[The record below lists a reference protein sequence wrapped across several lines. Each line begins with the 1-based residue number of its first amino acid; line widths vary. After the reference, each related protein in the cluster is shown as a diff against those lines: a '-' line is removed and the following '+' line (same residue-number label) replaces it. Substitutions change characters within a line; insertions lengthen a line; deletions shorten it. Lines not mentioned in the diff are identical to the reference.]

1 MAFVSN
7 PIRSGTLFTSAA
19 RTEDANSATITNMGS
34 RGAIVKVNI
43 SAISGTNATGTFTV
57 QGYDELSG
65 SWYTILASAA
75 KTATG
80 FFTLTVYPGNT
91 VTSNVSASTVLPKQW
106 RLNFDISATTTPSVT
121 FSATY
126 DLIP

>member
-7 PIRSGTLFTSAA
+7 PIRSGTLFASAA
-19 RTEDANSATITNMGS
+19 RTADANSATITNMGS
-34 RGAIVKVNI
+34 RGVIVKVNV
-43 SAISGTNATGTFTV
+43 SAISGASATGTFTI
-57 QGYDELSG
+57 QGYDELSDN
-65 SWYTILASAA
+65 WYTVLASTA
-75 KTATG
+75 KSATG

-106 RLNFDISATTTPSVT
+106 RLNFDISSTTTPSVT
-121 FSATY
+121 FSASY